1 MTEPDL
7 TQYEIGDRVIAVLD
21 PATTPDQVERLGQAL
36 GAAGLQALVVI
47 GDTTFT
53 LIQDDLP
60 SRLFNMGRR
69 LLDPADSFDLESR
82 SDVAV
87 LLTAA
92 ALELTTN
99 PQETTHAD

>member
-7 TQYEIGDRVIAVLD
+7 TQYEIGDRVIAVLE
-21 PATTPDQVERLGQAL
+21 TGTPFEHAAKIGDAL
-36 GAAGLQALVVI
+36 GAAGLHALVVI
-47 GDTTFT
+47 GDSTFT